1 MITDT
6 SIPLNSSIK
15 RTNLLILNSVYINDY
30 LINES
35 VIDAIDNN
43 VAVYKYDEIPK
54 KFISVDT
61 WPTHTNLLC
70 WSCGQKPLSYPKFIP
85 LHPEIDKN
93 GRDICD
99 VIGNFCEWNC
109 AARYIQEVMPEVQRW
124 DLNRFLA
131 RFECKFTKKRREI
144 ISIGPPKTILKDYCG
159 SKGITPEQWREKM
172 ISVNAEYNN
181 VQHSIEQ
188 YKDLTIC
195 K

>member
-1 MITDT
+1 MIADT
-6 SIPLNSSIK
+6 LNQNNSSVK
-15 RTNLLILNSVYINDY
+15 RTNLLILNGIYINDY
-30 LINES
+30 LIKEP
-35 VIDAIDNN
+35 VIDEVNE
-43 VAVYKYDEIPK
+43 VAAYKYDEIPK
-54 KFISVDT
+54 KFVSVDT

-70 WSCGQKPLSYPKFIP
+70 WSCSQKFTSYPKFIP

-99 VIGNFCEWNC
+99 IIGNFCEWNC

-131 RFECKFTKKRREI
+131 RFECKFTKRRREI
-144 ISIGPPKTILKDYCG
+144 IYAAPPKTILKEYCG
-159 SKGITPEQWREKM
+159 NKGITPEQWREKM
-172 ISVNAEYNN
+172 ISINAEYNN
-181 VQHSIEQ
+181 VQHNIEQ